1 MELTDKNDFGEG
13 CHIFNICVHLQNI
26 STINVFN
33 TQKKYAFFNLKGRC
47 KRGKISAFSHK
58 RKLMSLIS
66 LYNFIANI
74 YFLILFVNYF
84 IFLSRERKWK
94 SKGRRQ
100 EEGPKGRAEKYNKF
114 KNL

>member
-1 MELTDKNDFGEG
+1 MGEN
-13 CHIFNICVHLQNI
+13 CP
-26 STINVFN
+26 
-33 TQKKYAFFNLKGRC
+33 
-47 KRGKISAFSHK
+47 FSHK

-74 YFLILFVNYF
+74 SFLLLFVNYF
-84 IFLSRERKWK
+84 IFSSRERKWK
-94 SKGRRQ
+94 RKGRRQ

>member
-33 TQKKYAFFNLKGRC
+33 TQEKICFFFTSKGDAKGGEIGPFLHKC
-47 KRGKISAFSHK
+47 KF
-58 RKLMSLIS
+58 MSLIS

-74 YFLILFVNYF
+74 YFLILFVNYS
-84 IFLSRERKWK
+84 IFSSRERKWK
-94 SKGRRQ
+94 RKGRRQ
-100 EEGPKGRAEKYNKF
+100 EEGPKGRAEK
-114 KNL
+114 